1 MFYGAS
7 RTSSHAKSRPIFAE
21 WHGRRGHPSSGGA
34 ESRGRFV
41 YESRPTRAF
50 VGARI
55 GSKAVVD
62 AWPGP
67 SNSIGSECVAQHSAE
82 EAS

>member
-1 MFYGAS
+1 MGLLELRATLNRAQFWPSG
-7 RTSSHAKSRPIFAE
+7 TSDADTLRVLV
-21 WHGRRGHPSSGGA
+21 A

-50 VGARI
+50 VGGRI

-62 AWPGP
+62 A
-67 SNSIGSECVAQHSAE
+67 
-82 EAS
+82 